1 MGGELGHGHGHG
13 RDQRYGFIGD
23 VKENISGVQS
33 HIIGLL
39 LEMLEPH
46 WQFLKYLESGKLQ
59 TNYIA
64 ETACLIMCKTLKI
77 KFPFL
82 E

>member
-1 MGGELGHGHGHG
+1 
-13 RDQRYGFIGD
+13 
-23 VKENISGVQS
+23 
-33 HIIGLL
+33 
-39 LEMLEPH
+39 MLEPH

-82 E
+82 EQDIAPQIIEMVETYHKKLDADDDDDEEPAKLGSTNNL

>member
-1 MGGELGHGHGHG
+1 
-13 RDQRYGFIGD
+13 
-23 VKENISGVQS
+23 
-33 HIIGLL
+33 
-39 LEMLEPH
+39 MLEPH

-82 E
+82 EQDIAPQIIEMVETYHKKLENDDDEDENDQP